1 MLMTHIIGFLL
12 INLFYQGIVFYPQ
25 EDVEDLRKK
34 YAESNQKDRI
44 EVLIKISFSYTQSNL
59 DSAVFYANLA
69 LDEARKS
76 NVPELI
82 VLSYQHLAEAYN
94 YLGEHDSVEKYVDLS
109 RIIAEEENNLLLMGI
124 VELDH
129 AHLDFLQRKPLISA
143 RRVFKAIEIFQRSG
157 NTDDV
162 MISYFALSK
171 YFIAAKM
178 YDEALDHIYK
188 VRNYFEHKK
197 DTLRIVDI
205 LIYQGHTHRLKEN
218 TDLAMRSY
226 VKASELAKSISEGQ
240 SYANALRY
248 IGEMHLDNG
257 RYQIAY
263 NYFIEARD
271 IFLKHKT
278 MKNASD
284 ILTKISYCENK
295 SGNTEKAILLD
306 KYSLEIRKKIGEKAS
321 IASSYINLAG
331 IFYEN
336 NKLNSALK
344 YLDSALFVALPV
356 NDFFSLTRIYRMK
369 YLIYDKKNIHSLAL
383 ENFILYHNASEE
395 LMSFYQ
401 KQEINNIK
409 LRYELKETKHDLIES
424 DLQRKTNLIYFLIVS
439 IALLLL
445 LAIVLYFRYRSNKL
459 LNIKLL
465 RKSTQLEKAM
475 QNLEISRKEL
485 EKINNE
491 LEERVKKR
499 TIELENEVAN
509 SKRISSELQK
519 NSFLMKKITELIPMS
534 LFIYDIN
541 EKKFVWANYNVVN
554 YLGYTPDALTNFD
567 TNKITSIIHYEDLEK
582 IKISKINKD
591 LADHDFSEDELRIIK
606 ADGNLIWVLV
616 RVIIFK
622 LDEKG
627 KPEQLLGVA
636 IDITDRKRKDGV
648 LNKSI
653 KGLKGLIDLS
663 DSIMWTC
670 N

>member
-1 MLMTHIIGFLL
+1 MTHIIGFLL

-34 YAESNQKDRI
+34 YSESNQKDRI

-178 YDEALDHIYK
+178 YDEALDHINK

-205 LIYQGHTHRLKEN
+205 LIYQGHTHRLKGN

-248 IGEMHLDNG
+248 IGDIHLDNG

-263 NYFIEARD
+263 DYFIEARD

-284 ILTKISYCENK
+284 ILTKIS
-295 SGNTEKAILLD
+295 LL
-306 KYSLEIRKKIGEKAS
+306 
-321 IASSYINLAG
+321 
-331 IFYEN
+331 
-336 NKLNSALK
+336 
-344 YLDSALFVALPV
+344 
-356 NDFFSLTRIYRMK
+356 
-369 YLIYDKKNIHSLAL
+369 
-383 ENFILYHNASEE
+383 
-395 LMSFYQ
+395 
-401 KQEINNIK
+401 
-409 LRYELKETKHDLIES
+409 
-424 DLQRKTNLIYFLIVS
+424 
-439 IALLLL
+439 
-445 LAIVLYFRYRSNKL
+445 
-459 LNIKLL
+459 
-465 RKSTQLEKAM
+465 
-475 QNLEISRKEL
+475 
-485 EKINNE
+485 
-491 LEERVKKR
+491 
-499 TIELENEVAN
+499 
-509 SKRISSELQK
+509 
-519 NSFLMKKITELIPMS
+519 
-534 LFIYDIN
+534 
-541 EKKFVWANYNVVN
+541 
-554 YLGYTPDALTNFD
+554 
-567 TNKITSIIHYEDLEK
+567 
-582 IKISKINKD
+582 
-591 LADHDFSEDELRIIK
+591 
-606 ADGNLIWVLV
+606 
-616 RVIIFK
+616 
-622 LDEKG
+622 
-627 KPEQLLGVA
+627 
-636 IDITDRKRKDGV
+636 
-648 LNKSI
+648 
-653 KGLKGLIDLS
+653 
-663 DSIMWTC
+663 
-670 N
+670 